1 MLTDTHRTEC
11 TLDDDPRL
19 IAGFGAIVSAGARR
33 AGLTDCDQENFTAV
47 VNECCREAFALIAR
61 PAPRDSA
68 PTLHIAVADL
78 PGRVEVTIEY
88 AGEALPPARRD
99 SLCGCAAGSPRD
111 ARVDSAQCETHDGR
125 SRVALIKNCAAVK
138 ARTIE

>member
-1 MLTDTHRTEC
+1 MPTDTHRTEC

-19 IAGFGAIVSAGARR
+19 IAGFGAIVSASARR
-33 AGLTDCDQENFTAV
+33 AGLTDCDQENFTAA

-61 PAPRDSA
+61 DASRDSA
-68 PTLHIAVADL
+68 ATLHIAVADFS
-78 PGRVEVTIEY
+78 GRVEVTIEY
-88 AGEALPPARRD
+88 AGKALPPARRD

-111 ARVDSAQCETHDGR
+111 ARVDSAQCEMQGGR
-125 SRVALIKNCAAVK
+125 SRVTLVKNCAAVK

>member
-1 MLTDTHRTEC
+1 MPTDTHRAEC

-33 AGLTDCDQENFTAV
+33 AGLAASDQENFTAAV
-47 VNECCREAFALIAR
+47 SECCREAFALIAR
-61 PAPRDSA
+61 DGPRDSSPA
-68 PTLHIAVADL
+68 LHIAVAGF

-88 AGEALPPARRD
+88 AGKALPSARQD
-99 SLCGCAAGSPRD
+99 LLCGCAAGSPRD
-111 ARVDSAQCETHDGR
+111 ARVDSAQCEAHDGR
-125 SRVALIKNCAAVK
+125 SRVTLIKNCAAVK